1 MEGAENRIEQT
12 STPKSLAEMVKVKIS
27 RDKMEATMEL
37 FLEGDVR
44 ITYEELRGILE
55 ENRITYGLDEELL
68 REVAA
73 NPYLFVS
80 EPLVIARGTPPIPG
94 KDGQIEFLVQS
105 SGKKGPQEREDGSV
119 DFYNVLQL
127 LNVKKG
133 QLLAKKIPPVKG
145 TPGRNVSGDEVPAKE
160 GKEARFQIGKNVL
173 LDQEKKHAYAATEG
187 QVSITENGK
196 LNVLSVFEV
205 KGDVDFSVGNI
216 DFVGNVVVHGNVHPG
231 FTIKAGGDIRIAGS
245 VESATLQANG
255 SIEIRGGIIGHHKGT
270 VTAGVDVKAG
280 FIQNAIVEAENDIV
294 VSQVIMHSQVSAGHD
309 VICKATKGLIVGG
322 TIRAGEKVIA
332 KIIGNAINTTTI
344 IEVGANPALRDELQQ
359 LKKDIKQLT
368 ESVEKSDQG
377 LRFLDQLALQ
387 GKLTPEKRAMQI
399 KFTNAKLLAEKKLSQ
414 AKAKK
419 SEIEE
424 KLDGMEKAR
433 VECQGVIYSGTKLVF
448 GNAIRFIKE
457 NHSKVVFLLA
467 EDGQITSTLL

>member
-1 MEGAENRIEQT
+1 MEESENRVEQT

-55 ENRITYGLDEELL
+55 KNGITYGLDEELL

-73 NPYLFVS
+73 SPYLFVS

-94 KDGQIEFLVQS
+94 KDGRIELLVQS

-127 LNVKKG
+127 LNVEKG

-145 TPGRNVSGDEVPAKE
+145 TPGMNVSGDEVPAKE

-173 LDQEKKHAYAATEG
+173 LDQEKTHAYAATEG

-216 DFVGNVVVHGNVHPG
+216 DFVGSVVVHGNVHPG

-280 FIQNAIVEAENDIV
+280 FIQNAVVKAENDII

-322 TIRAGEKVIA
+322 AVRAGEKVIA
-332 KIIGNAINTTTI
+332 KIIGNAINTMTI

-359 LKKDIKQLT
+359 LKKEIKQLT
-368 ESVEKSDQG
+368 ESIEKSDQG

-419 SEIEE
+419 NEIEE

-448 GNAIRFIKE
+448 GKAIRFIKE
-457 NHSKVVFLLA
+457 NHSKAAFLLA

>member
-1 MEGAENRIEQT
+1 MEESENKVEQT

-37 FLEGDVR
+37 ALEGDVR
-44 ITYEELRGILE
+44 VTYEELRGILE
-55 ENRITYGLDEELL
+55 QNRITHGLDEELL

-73 NPYLFVS
+73 SPYLFVN

-105 SGKKGPQEREDGSV
+105 SEKKGPQEREDGSV

-127 LNVKKG
+127 LNVEKG

-145 TPGRNVSGDEVPAKE
+145 TPGRNVSGEEVPAKE
-160 GKEARFQIGKNVL
+160 GKEARFQVGKNVL
-173 LDQEKKHAYAATEG
+173 LDQEKKHAYAAMEG

-216 DFVGNVVVHGNVHPG
+216 DFVGSVVVHGNVHPG

-245 VESATLQANG
+245 VESATLQARG

-270 VTAGVDVKAG
+270 ITAGVDVKAG
-280 FIQNAIVEAENDIV
+280 FIQNAIVKAENDII
-294 VSQVIMHSQVSAGHD
+294 VSQMIMHSQVSAGHD

-322 TIRAGEKVIA
+322 TVQAGEKVIA
-332 KIIGNAINTTTI
+332 KIIGNAINTMTT
-344 IEVGANPALRDELQQ
+344 IEVGANPALRGELQQ
-359 LKKDIKQLT
+359 LKKDIKQFA
-368 ESVEKSDQG
+368 ESIEKSDQG

-419 SEIEE
+419 NEIEE
-424 KLDGMEKAR
+424 KLNGLEKAR
-433 VECQGVIYSGTKLVF
+433 VECLGVIYSGTKLVF
-448 GNAIRFIKE
+448 GNAIRFVKE
-457 NHSKVVFLLA
+457 NHSKVAFILA
-467 EDGQITSTLL
+467 EDGQIASTLL